1 MKILFIIILMKLNI
15 KMEETMTEINIIG
28 QTITITMGNIIIII
42 GIMQVRVGL
51 IVRIVD
57 TFHGGNRNNI
67 LRMEMGA
74 VSIAMAIIK
83 IEVATIKIGIPTMEV
98 EIGTEIG
105 IGMEVMVVVVRMEL
119 KRKST
124 QSLIETKFVTLNFE
138 IHHFRIEYL
147 VSFSVIKFRIDARN

>member
-28 QTITITMGNIIIII
+28 QIITITMENIIIII
-42 GIMQVRVGL
+42 EGMQVLVDL
-51 IVRIVD
+51 ILRIED
-57 TFHGGNRNNI
+57 IFHGENRSNI
-67 LRMEMGA
+67 LQMEMGT

-83 IEVATIKIGIPTMEV
+83 IEVVTIKIGTPTMAI

-105 IGMEVMVVVVRMEL
+105 IGMEIMALVVVVVPMEL

-124 QSLIETKFVTLNFE
+124 QSLIEIKFVTLNLE
-138 IHHFRIEYL
+138 IRTLFRIETE
-147 VSFSVIKFRIDARN
+147 